1 MIRGRIRAAAC
12 GSAPMLPFI
21 LRDTGID
28 RSGKSHYNTEG
39 YFVGNSAAEHGLRSA
54 REEKKYE
61 EL

>member
-39 YFVGNSAAEHGLRSA
+39 KFLGVLRRRSRPAERPRG
-54 REEKKYE
+54 EEI
-61 EL
+61 

>member
-1 MIRGRIRAAAC
+1 
-12 GSAPMLPFI
+12 MLPFI

-61 EL
+61 EF